1 MKVLDINRYL
11 PTVLIAVFAVFVS
24 PLSHRFETQANA
36 NEKVPVI
43 YSTDLF
49 HPHDDPDDHFDIVTL
64 YAMPE
69 IDLRAVILDQGAKQD
84 KRPGRIPIQQLNHL
98 LGRDVPYGIGLS
110 RPLANALDPG
120 YGELKKYQK
129 GVKLIINVLREA
141 AKPITIITV
150 GSMRDIAAAYN
161 REPALFKRKVEKLLI
176 FIGDA
181 QGAFREH
188 NVKLDPI
195 AYARVMNSGLPV
207 YWVPSFDGGLWKNN
221 GNASFWRASQAE
233 LLKNISGSLENFFIY
248 ALLRKNENDPIEFLY
263 RKVTESQKN
272 KIMKGVRNLW
282 CTAIFTFITN
292 RKFVRRGDGW
302 FALRPVELRDGGAVV
317 DIFSFSPVSVFV
329 DSNGREL
336 LEESARSH
344 KIHRFKIQKMD
355 EYARAMTSITSHL
368 ISEFGN

>member
-1 MKVLDINRYL
+1 MKGLDINRYL
-11 PTVLIAVFAVFVS
+11 PAVLIAFFAVFVS
-24 PLSHRFETQANA
+24 PLSHWFETQANA

-69 IDLRAVILDQGAKQD
+69 IDIKAIILDQGAKQD

-98 LGRDVPYGIGLS
+98 LGRDVPYEIGLS
-110 RPLANALDPG
+110 RPLVGVLDQG
-120 YGELKKYQK
+120 YGELRKYQK
-129 GVKLIINVLREA
+129 GIKLIIKVLRA
-141 AKPITIITV
+141 SAKPVTIITV

-181 QGAFREH
+181 QGTFREH
-188 NVKLDPI
+188 NAKLDPI

-221 GNASFWRASQAE
+221 GNASFWRANQAE

-248 ALLRKNENDPIEFLY
+248 ALLRKNENDSIGFLY
-263 RKVTESQKN
+263 RKIPKAEKQY
-272 KIMKGVRNLW
+272 ILKGIRNLW
-282 CTAIFTFITN
+282 VTAIITFITE
-292 RKFVRRGDGW
+292 RGFVQRGEDW
-302 FALRPVELRDGGAVV
+302 FALRASEIQGGEIIEK
-317 DIFSFSPVSVFV
+317 IFTFSPVSVFV
-329 DSNGREL
+329 DSNGKEWLEDSTRSRKIQRFKILKLDAYAHAMTSVTRHL
-336 LEESARSH
+336 LEELGR
-344 KIHRFKIQKMD
+344 
-355 EYARAMTSITSHL
+355 
-368 ISEFGN
+368 

>member
-1 MKVLDINRYL
+1 
-11 PTVLIAVFAVFVS
+11 TVCPGISFS
-24 PLSHRFETQANA
+24 ANQS
-36 NEKVPVI
+36 EKIPVI

-64 YAMPE
+64 YSIPE

-141 AKPITIITV
+141 AKPVTIITV

-161 REPALFKRKVEKLLI
+161 REPALFNRKVEKLLI

-207 YWVPSFDGGLWKNN
+207 FWVPSFDGGLWQNN
-221 GNASFWRASQAE
+221 GNASFWRAKQVD
-233 LLKNISGSLENFFIY
+233 LLEGISSPMINFFVY
-248 ALLRKNENDPIEFLY
+248 ALLKKNEEDHMGFLY
-263 RKVTESQKN
+263 RKIPKTEKQY
-272 KIMKGVRNLW
+272 ILKGIRNLW
-282 CTAIFTFITN
+282 CTAIFTFITK
-292 RKFVRRGDGW
+292 RGFVQRGEDW
-302 FALRPVELRDGGAVV
+302 FALGESEIQSGETIEK
-317 DIFSFSPVSVFV
+317 IFTFSPVSVFV
-329 DSNGREL
+329 DNNGKEWLEDSTRSRKIQRFKILKMEAYAHAMTSVTRHL
-336 LEESARSH
+336 LEELDR
-344 KIHRFKIQKMD
+344 
-355 EYARAMTSITSHL
+355 
-368 ISEFGN
+368 